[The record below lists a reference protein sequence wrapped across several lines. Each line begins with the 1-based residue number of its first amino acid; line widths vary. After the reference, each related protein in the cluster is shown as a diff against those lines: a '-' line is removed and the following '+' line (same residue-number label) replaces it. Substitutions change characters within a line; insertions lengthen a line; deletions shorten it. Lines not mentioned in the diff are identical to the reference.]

1 MDYKSNVWKK
11 FSPIVDSLSAIFLL
25 LFIMCSAL
33 VSAIQRNHLPD
44 MKVKLT
50 IVSYDHPIQD
60 HTTKKTDVIKTT
72 FNKFNLSK
80 I

>member
-1 MDYKSNVWKK
+1 M
-11 FSPIVDSLSAIFLL
+11 
-25 LFIMCSAL
+25 MCSAL